1 MINVKI
7 LVAEDDKN
15 IAALTALYL
24 GKEGCQ
30 VITCGNGTEALAL
43 FEQEKPDMVLLDLMM
58 PGMHGLELLK
68 EIRSRYS
75 TPVIIL
81 TARDEELDK
90 VLGLEIGAD
99 DYITKPFSPREMV
112 ARVKSLWRR
121 ATTSSQN
128 QSERL
133 VFPGLVIDLNAHEIL
148 CDQKTVKMTPKEFE
162 LLAFLASNPN
172 RVLSRSTILD
182 RVWDFQGEDYRTVDV
197 HIKRVRQKISNSHY
211 SYLHTVWGVGY
222 KFEVKSIEDEP
233 DMV

>member
-1 MINVKI
+1 MNLKI

-15 IAALTALYL
+15 ISALTALYL
-24 GKEGCQ
+24 QKEGCQ
-30 VITCGNGTEALAL
+30 IITCGNGQEALAL
-43 FEQEKPDMVLLDLMM
+43 FAQEKPDMVLLDLMM
-58 PGMHGLELLK
+58 PGMHGLEVLK
-68 EIRSRYS
+68 EIRSKHS

-81 TARDEELDK
+81 TARDEEMDK
-90 VLGLEIGAD
+90 ILGLEIGAD

-121 ATTSSQN
+121 TTTTSQT

-133 VFPGLVIDLNAHEIL
+133 VFPGLIIDLNAREIL
-148 CDQKTVKMTPKEFE
+148 CNQKTVKMTPKEFE

-172 RVLSRSTILD
+172 RVLSRSTLLD

-197 HIKRVRQKISNSHY
+197 HIKRIRQKVSNPHY
-211 SYLHTVWGVGY
+211 SYLHTIWGVGY